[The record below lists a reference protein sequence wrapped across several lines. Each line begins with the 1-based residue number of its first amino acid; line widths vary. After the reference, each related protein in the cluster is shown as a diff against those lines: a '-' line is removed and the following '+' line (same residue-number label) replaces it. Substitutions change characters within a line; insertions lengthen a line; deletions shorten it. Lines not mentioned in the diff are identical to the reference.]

1 MIYLD
6 HAATSFPKP
15 PAFWEELRTYQEGIG
30 GSPGRGAHRAAE
42 RAAEMVYETRLAL
55 ARLFCA
61 DDPKRIIFT
70 ANATESLNLAL
81 LGLLRPGDHVVSTEL
96 EHNSMLRPLHR
107 LAKTRGVRVSYVPAS
122 PSGEVD
128 PGDIGKAIRPDTKL
142 VAVNHG
148 SNVTGFVLPLEE
160 IGHCVGEIPLL
171 VDATQTAG
179 LIPIDVKR
187 LNIALL
193 AFTGHKSLYGP
204 TGIGGLYLREDQQ
217 LEPLKTG
224 GTGSRSEQPEQPDFL
239 PDRYESGT
247 PNLLGIAALKG
258 SLRFLSETGLE
269 AIRDKERRLFQKLF
283 KGLSSREGVRLYGPP
298 DTAQRT
304 ATICLNLAGREPQ
317 EVSYLLDRLYDIQT
331 RSGLHCS
338 PWSHRAL
345 GTFPE
350 GAVRVSLGFFNTEAE
365 IDTLLAAVDEILLQK
380 GD

>member
-15 PAFWEELRTYQEGIG
+15 PSFWEELRVYQEKIG
-30 GSPGRGAHRAAE
+30 GSPGRGAHKAAE

-55 ARLFCA
+55 ARLLGA
-61 DDPKRIIFT
+61 EDPKQIVFT

-81 LGLLRPGDHVVSTEL
+81 QGLLRPGDHVVSTEL

-107 LAKTRGVRVSYVPAS
+107 LSKTRGVRVSYVRAS
-122 PSGEVD
+122 PSGELD
-128 PGDIGKAIRPDTKL
+128 PGDIAKAIEPSTKL

-148 SNVTGFVLPLEE
+148 SNVTGYVLPLEE
-160 IGHCVGEIPLL
+160 IAQRVGQIPLL

-179 LIPIDVKR
+179 LIPMDVKR

-204 TGIGGLYLREDQQ
+204 TGIGGLYLREDQR

-224 GTGSRSEQPEQPDFL
+224 GTGSLSELTEQPDFL

-247 PNLLGIAALKG
+247 LNLLGIAGLKG

-269 AIRDKERRLFQKLF
+269 AIRDREQRLFRKLF
-283 KGLSSREGVRLYGPP
+283 RGLSSREGVRLYGPP
-298 DTAQRT
+298 DTERRT
-304 ATICLNLAGREPQ
+304 GTICMNLAGREPQ
-317 EVSYLLDRLYDIQT
+317 EVSYLLDRVHDIQT

-338 PWSHRAL
+338 PWVHRAL
-345 GTFPE
+345 GTFPG
-350 GAVRVSLGFFNTEAE
+350 GAVRVSVGFFNTEEE
-365 IDTLLAAVDEILLQK
+365 IDALLGAVDEILLQK
-380 GD
+380 GL

>member
-15 PAFWEELRTYQEGIG
+15 PSFWEELRVYQEEIG
-30 GSPGRGAHRAAE
+30 GSPGRGAHKAAE

-55 ARLFCA
+55 ARLFGA
-61 DDPKRIIFT
+61 DDPKQIVFT

-81 LGLLRPGDHVVSTEL
+81 QGLLRPGDHVVSTEL

-107 LAKTRGVRVSYVPAS
+107 LSKTRGVRVSYVPVS
-122 PSGEVD
+122 PSGELD
-128 PGDIGKAIRPDTKL
+128 PGDIAKALEPRTKL

-148 SNVTGFVLPLEE
+148 SNVTGSVLPLEE
-160 IGHCVGEIPLL
+160 IAQLVGQIPLL

-204 TGIGGLYLREDQQ
+204 TGIGGLYLREDQR

-224 GTGSRSEQPEQPDFL
+224 GTGSLSELPEQPDFL

-247 PNLLGIAALKG
+247 LNLLGIAGLKG

-269 AIRDKERRLFQKLF
+269 AIQDKEQRLFRKLF
-283 KGLSSREGVRLYGPP
+283 RGLSSREGVRLYGPP
-298 DTAQRT
+298 DTERRT
-304 ATICLNLAGREPQ
+304 GTICMNLAGREPQ
-317 EVSYLLDRLYDIQT
+317 EVSYLLDRVHDIQT

-338 PWSHRAL
+338 PWVHRAL
-345 GTFPE
+345 GTFPG
-350 GAVRVSLGFFNTEAE
+350 GAVRVSVGFFNTEEE
-365 IDTLLAAVDEILLQK
+365 IDALLGAVDEILLQN
-380 GD
+380 GL

>member
-15 PAFWEELRTYQEGIG
+15 PAFWRELRIYQEEIG
-30 GSPGRGAHRAAE
+30 GSPGRGSHKAAE
-42 RAAEMVYETRLAL
+42 RAAEMVYETRLVL
-55 ARLFCA
+55 ARLFGA
-61 DDPKRIIFT
+61 DNPKQIIFT

-81 LGLLRPGDHVVSTEL
+81 QGLLRPGDHVVSTEL

-107 LAKTRGVRVSYVPAS
+107 LVKTRGVRVSFVPAS
-122 PSGEVD
+122 PSGELD
-128 PGDIGKAIRPDTKL
+128 PADIGKAIRPDTKL

-148 SNVTGFVLPLEE
+148 SNVTGSVMPLEE
-160 IGHCVGEIPLL
+160 IGHRVGAIPLL

-204 TGIGGLYLREDQQ
+204 TGIGGLYLREDQR

-224 GTGSRSEQPEQPDFL
+224 GTGSLSEQPEQPDFL

-247 PNLLGIAALKG
+247 PNLVGIAALKG

-269 AIRDKERRLFQKLF
+269 AIRGKEQSLFHKLY
-283 KGLSSREGVRLYGPP
+283 KGLSSLDGVRLYGPP
-298 DTAQRT
+298 HTAQRT
-304 ATICLNLAGREPQ
+304 GTICLNLAGREPQ
-317 EVSYLLDRLYDIQT
+317 EVSYLLDRIYDIQT

-338 PWSHRAL
+338 PWAHRAL

-350 GAVRVSLGFFNTEAE
+350 GAVRISLGFFNTEQE
-365 IDTLLAAVDEILLQK
+365 IDLLLDAVHEILLQK
-380 GD
+380 GL